1 MNHRLHESF
10 ASRKICGNSHRFYK
24 AIKMT
29 PNEKWEQDIHITDQ
43 KRLDRNLVQNQ
54 HETGEVL
61 NQGYQYLR
69 QNLNP
74 KTNNNYTTISTNMS
88 INKGLVH

>member
-29 PNEKWEQDIHITDQ
+29 PNEKWEQDIHITEQ
-43 KRLDRNLVQNQ
+43 KRLD
-54 HETGEVL
+54 
-61 NQGYQYLR
+61 
-69 QNLNP
+69 
-74 KTNNNYTTISTNMS
+74 
-88 INKGLVH
+88 